1 MGSRAALSHTAHADA
16 SRPAEWAGVRWD
28 ALFEDLE
35 AQAAALATAE
45 RAAEVDERTRV
56 EVGTLTVIDRLR
68 AAVDARVALRLPTDL
83 TLRGTVE
90 RVGPDWLL
98 LAEDTGR
105 EALVPTA
112 ALLGVRGLG
121 RQASTPGS
129 MGVVASRLTLRHA
142 LRGVARD
149 RSAVRLHLVE
159 GSVDATIDRVGADF
173 VDVAL
178 HPVAESR
185 RGRAV
190 REVEMIPLRAVLA
203 VRRSS

>member
-1 MGSRAALSHTAHADA
+1 MTAM
-16 SRPAEWAGVRWD
+16 RWD

-68 AAVDARVALRLPTDL
+68 AAGDAQVALRLPTDL
-83 TLRGTVE
+83 TLRGRVE

-105 EALVPTA
+105 EALVATA
-112 ALLGVRGLG
+112 ALLGIRGLG
-121 RQASTPGS
+121 RQAGTPGS

-149 RSAVRLHLVE
+149 RSAVRLHLLE

-178 HPVAESR
+178 HPVAEPR

-190 REVEMIPLRAVLA
+190 RDVELVPLRAVVA